1 MKLYVCNSSTNRYAI
16 ILNLYNLK
24 FYRIMFNVDV
34 HIYKFSERQMI
45 DETHLSSSSFSI
57 QRKPS
62 PEKIIINVHVVH
74 KPDSEAELQKGII
87 STEIWYTVSIKYKII
102 YQYRGVVVHVVEKE
116 MSYFLKQ
123 NTDPGSFTVLN
134 TNRLIKTCSKF
145 NLVPCNLPSK
155 EELMEEPTSKVRRA
169 RP

>member
-1 MKLYVCNSSTNRYAI
+1 MI
-16 ILNLYNLK
+16 
-24 FYRIMFNVDV
+24 NVDV

-57 QRKPS
+57 QREPS

-74 KPDSEAELQKGII
+74 KPDSEAELQQGIVNM
-87 STEIWYTVSIKYKII
+87 EIWCLRGQYKIT
-102 YQYRGVVVHVVEKE
+102 YQYCGVVVHVVEKE
-116 MSYFLKQ
+116 MSYFLEQ
-123 NTDPGSFTVLN
+123 NTDPGSFAVLN

-145 NLVPCNLPSK
+145 KLVPCNIPSK